1 MRALVALVFICMLLP
16 KAAVSK
22 LSCYTC
28 DSDSCNTY
36 TKQDCPTGLDS
47 CLSATATLGDNK
59 FTLKTCE
66 LKLNCDTPPTTL
78 MGLTIANMK
87 CCQTNLCNSAESFTL
102 SFLVMFIP
110 LLSSLLFF

>member
-16 KAAVSK
+16 KAAVSQ

-28 DSDSCNTY
+28 DPTNCKTY
-36 TKQDCPTGLDS
+36 TKQDCPTGSDS
-47 CLSATATLGDNK
+47 CLSASATLGDNK
-59 FTLKTCE
+59 FTLKTCAP
-66 LKLNCDTPPTTL
+66 KQICDTPPTTF
-78 MGLTIANMK
+78 MGLTVADVK